1 MDLVNHDNKVDPR
14 PIAILEALKP
24 MISDSLTY
32 SRVAYRESLVKII
45 YEREKDRFQIKQE
58 KTSIKWFHVSSLK
71 MQALTGIPLD
81 EFELN
86 RRLKIVVKAIAKDI
100 KRLFIDDSR
109 KGNIELNLKFRDSS
123 LISVTRTEYDS
134 YTECVFR
141 K

>member
-32 SRVAYRESLVKII
+32 SRVAHRESLVKII
-45 YEREKDRFQIKQE
+45 YEREKDRLQIKQE
-58 KTSIKWFHVSSLK
+58 KTSIKWFNASSLK

-100 KRLFIDDSR
+100 KRLFVDDSR

-123 LISVTRTEYDS
+123 LISVTRTEYES
-134 YTECVFR
+134 YAECVFR

>member
-1 MDLVNHDNKVDPR
+1 VDLVNHDNKVDPR

-32 SRVAYRESLVKII
+32 SRVAHRESLVKII
-45 YEREKDRFQIKQE
+45 YEREKDRLQIKQE
-58 KTSIKWFHVSSLK
+58 KTSIKWFNASSLK

-100 KRLFIDDSR
+100 KRLFVDDSR

-123 LISVTRTEYDS
+123 LISVTRTEYES
-134 YTECVFR
+134 YAECVFR